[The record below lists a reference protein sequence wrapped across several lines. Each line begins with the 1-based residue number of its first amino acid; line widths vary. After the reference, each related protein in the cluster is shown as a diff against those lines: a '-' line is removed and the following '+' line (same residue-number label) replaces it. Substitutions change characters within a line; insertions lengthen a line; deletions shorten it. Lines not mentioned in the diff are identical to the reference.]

1 MANAKKRAVSAYT
14 IHDAI
19 KKVRQLLR
27 TLDIKKSTNLKTDV

>member
-19 KKVRQLLR
+19 KKERQLLR
-27 TLDIKKSTNLKTDV
+27 TLDIKKSTNLKTDG